1 MATNN
6 FVKYADLLTVNGV
19 DPETDKEKFV
29 FIPADDE
36 YVFGKYAEGMM
47 MTGGCPSLAVRKTVY
62 EKLIN
67 VSKRLK
73 AVDPNYKLWVG
84 YAFREMKVQ
93 QAIFEQILE
102 EFKDQF
108 DDELELYERIHERIA
123 IPTVAGHPTGGAV
136 DVAIF
141 DESKGDS
148 IDFGT
153 ALDDLTTDLIYYD
166 RDDISEEARE
176 NRRILREAMM
186 AEGFAPYDGEWW
198 HFCYG
203 DKEWAFYYKKNKALY
218 NQIYSFEDLDIEDIL

>member
-29 FIPADDE
+29 FIPAEGE
-36 YVFGKYAEGMM
+36 YVFGKYAEDTL
-47 MTGGCPSLAVRKTVY
+47 MTGECPNLPVRKTVY
-62 EKLIN
+62 EKLVN
-67 VSKRLK
+67 VGKRLK

-84 YAFREMKVQ
+84 YAFREMKIQ
-93 QAIFEQILE
+93 QATFEEILD

-123 IPTVAGHPTGGAV
+123 IPTVAGHPTGG
-136 DVAIF
+136 DTL
-141 DESKGDS
+141 
-148 IDFGT
+148 DFGT
-153 ALDDLTTDLIYYD
+153 ALDDLSTDLIYYD
-166 RDDISEEARE
+166 RDDISEEART
-176 NRRILREAMM
+176 NRRILREAML

-203 DKEWAFYYKKNKALY
+203 DKEWAFYYKKDKALY
-218 NQIYSFEDLDIEDIL
+218 NQVYSFEDLDIEE